1 MSVAAAQYAA
11 LSRRS
16 VITTIRQP
24 IAIVPSFTFP
34 LLFLAIN
41 AAALERSINLP
52 GFPPVDSFLQFMIAT
67 TIVQG
72 GLFGAIASG
81 SAIAADIEGG
91 FFDRL
96 IATPVSRLSI
106 LIGRLAGSWTLAFV
120 QAWFFFGVAHLFG
133 LTVEGGV
140 LGMFGVA
147 LISSIAAA
155 GLGAVSV
162 AIGLKSGST
171 EVVQGSFPLIFVTMF
186 LSSAFFPRSLMEG
199 WFKAVATANPLSHMI
214 EGTRSLVIRGWESSE
229 FLMSLGIASGILVF
243 GLVLSTFALRARLA
257 ERT

>member
-1 MSVAAAQYAA
+1 MSTAVAQYAS

-16 VITTIRQP
+16 IVTTIRQP
-24 IAIVPSFTFP
+24 IAIVPSVTFP

-41 AAALERSINLP
+41 SAALQRSINLP

-81 SAIAADIEGG
+81 SAMAADIEGG

-96 IATPVSRLSI
+96 IATPVSRTSI
-106 LIGRLAGSWTLAFV
+106 LLGRLAGSFTLAFV
-120 QAWFFFGVAHLFG
+120 QAFVFFGVAFLFG

-140 LGMFGVA
+140 AGMIGVA
-147 LISSIAAA
+147 LVSAVAAA
-155 GLGAVSV
+155 GLGALSV

-171 EVVQGSFPLIFVTMF
+171 EVVQGSFPLIFVSMF

-199 WFKAVATANPLSHMI
+199 WFKSVATINPLSHMI
-214 EGTRSLVIRGWESSE
+214 EGTRSLVIRGWETSE
-229 FLMSLGIASGILVF
+229 FLTSLAIATCILAL
-243 GLVLSTFALRARLA
+243 GLGLSLLALRARLA
-257 ERT
+257 DKA